1 MTSLWK
7 SCIKHIIP
15 KWIIE
20 NDSSVKLRLSNL
32 ETAVQVMLESPVYSP
47 DTAVGFNGQ
56 CHRKAI
62 FKELLS
68 RYSFEL
74 IVETGTW
81 IGNTTGY
88 MAEVSGLPVY
98 SAELDPRFAAI
109 ARMRLRQFERVT
121 IEQCDSRT
129 FLKKLAETELR
140 HAFPF
145 FYLDAH
151 WNNDLPLNDEIR
163 LISATWEKFVIMI
176 DDFGVPGDPGYGF
189 DDYGEGKALVP
200 AYIEDALSNFSL
212 TARYPALRAEQETG
226 GQRGCVVLT
235 RDGNLAETLSSIQLL
250 R

>member
-1 MTSLWK
+1 MSSLWR
-7 SCIKHIIP
+7 SYIKRIIP
-15 KWIIE
+15 EWIIE
-20 NDSSVKLRLSNL
+20 NDRGVKLRLNNL

-47 DTAVGFNGQ
+47 GKTVGFNGQ

-62 FKELLS
+62 FDELLS

-88 MAEVSGLPVY
+88 MAEVSGLPIW
-98 SAELDPRFAAI
+98 SAELDPRFAAL
-109 ARMRLRQFERVT
+109 ARMRLKQFDRVT

-129 FLKKLAETELR
+129 FLKKLADSTLR

-151 WNNDLPLNDEIR
+151 WNKDLPLHDEIR
-163 LISATWEKFVIMI
+163 LISTTWEKFVVMI
-176 DDFGVPGDPGYGF
+176 DDFGVPEDPGYGY

-200 AYIEDALSNFSL
+200 AYIEAALADFGL
-212 TARYPALRAEQETG
+212 TARYPALPAEQETG
-226 GQRGCVVLT
+226 AKRGCVVLT